1 MTLPDAFICNV
12 PLRATAPLLTMDDPV
27 DNVPLT
33 RSSVALDVLL
43 IVKDADEVMINDLAV
58 AISTWPEPVG
68 AMVTAIWL
76 GLANPVLSMVC
87 MEFPFISNPLLP
99 EPALVTEPLVW
110 LKLPFTLS
118 VLLPD
123 APLLQKSSSPPDTV
137 TFPFTVMSGEPV
149 PAVKTKTLVPE
160 IDKLFV
166 MLKEDEVEVPS

>member
-76 GLANPVLSMVC
+76 GLANPVLSIC
-87 MEFPFISNPLLP
+87 LLYTSRC
-99 EPALVTEPLVW
+99 V
-110 LKLPFTLS
+110 
-118 VLLPD
+118 
-123 APLLQKSSSPPDTV
+123 
-137 TFPFTVMSGEPV
+137 
-149 PAVKTKTLVPE
+149 
-160 IDKLFV
+160 
-166 MLKEDEVEVPS
+166 

>member
-1 MTLPDAFICNV
+1 
-12 PLRATAPLLTMDDPV
+12 
-27 DNVPLT
+27 
-33 RSSVALDVLL
+33 
-43 IVKDADEVMINDLAV
+43 
-58 AISTWPEPVG
+58 
-68 AMVTAIWL
+68 
-76 GLANPVLSMVC
+76 

-137 TFPFTVMSGEPV
+137 TLPFTVMSGEPV

-166 MLKEDEVEVPS
+166 MLKDDEVEVPS